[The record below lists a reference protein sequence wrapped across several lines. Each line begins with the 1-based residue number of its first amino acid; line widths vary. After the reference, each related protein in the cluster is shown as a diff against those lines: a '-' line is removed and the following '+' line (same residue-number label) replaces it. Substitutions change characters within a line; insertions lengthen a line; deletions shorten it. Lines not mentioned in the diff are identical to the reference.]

1 MSLNKITHPETNVA
15 VIEFSV
21 AKDVFD
27 NAVTAV
33 YERKKKDIALPGFR
47 KGKAPRHLIEKMY
60 GSGFF
65 YEDAINAVLPSA
77 YEEAIKETDLVPVSN
92 PEFDIVS
99 LDDNGLVL
107 SAKLYT
113 KPEIEIKGYKELT
126 YPAFDTEVTDDE
138 INAEIEKLRRR
149 NERFI
154 DVTDRAA
161 EMGDTA
167 VFDFAGYKDGVAF
180 EGGTAENQNLK
191 LGSGHF
197 IPGFEEQIVGK
208 NIGEE
213 FDVNVTFPKDYH
225 AKELAGKAAIFKTK
239 LNAIKFEE
247 LPVAD
252 DEFAKDVSEFDTL
265 DEYKADLKAK
275 MVKRN
280 EEKAQ
285 AEFENAIA
293 EALIEKLVADIPEP
307 MFEAE
312 TENYV
317 RDYDTRLRQSGLD
330 LQTYFKYTGLTIEA
344 LREQMR
350 PQAEKQVKMRLA
362 LEKIAS
368 LEELTVSDEEIEAE
382 YKRVSEAYNVP
393 AEQVKA
399 MVAAED
405 IKADLLVAK
414 AMDVVK
420 SSAVVKTAAK
430 STK

>member
-180 EGGTAENQNLK
+180 EGGTAENHELK
-191 LGSGHF
+191 LGSGQF
-197 IPGFEEQIVGK
+197 IPGFEEKMVGH

-213 FDVNVTFPKDYH
+213 FDIDVTFPEDYH
-225 AKELAGKAAIFKTK
+225 A
-239 LNAIKFEE
+239 EE
-247 LPVAD
+247 LKGAAVVFHIKLHSLKKTELPELD
-252 DEFAKDVSEFDTL
+252 DDFVVDVSEFNTV
-265 DEYKADLKAK
+265 DELKADTKAK
-275 MVKRN
+275 L
-280 EEKAQ
+280 EKNKADE
-285 AEFENAIA
+285 AERTKEDAVS
-293 EALIEKLVADIPEP
+293 EKLIELVEGDIPEC
-307 MFEAE
+307 MYDNE
-312 TENYV
+312 TDEIISRYEN
-317 RDYDTRLRQSGLD
+317 RLRSQNIDFKLW
-330 LQTYFKYTGLTIEA
+330 LQYTGQTMEGM
-344 LREQMR
+344 REQAR
-350 PQAEKQVKMRLA
+350 EGAVKNVKLRLA
-362 LEKIAS
+362 LEKIAK
-368 LEELTVSDEEIEAE
+368 LENITPTAEEIDAE
-382 YKRVSEAYNVP
+382 YSRLAEMYKIS
-393 AEQVKA
+393 AEQVRSILPEEGA
-399 MVAAED
+399 S
-405 IKADLLVAK
+405 ADLAVQK
-414 AMDVVK
+414 AMDLVK
-420 SSAVVKTAAK
+420 ENAK
-430 STK
+430 VED